1 MPEMTGAQALVRS
14 LARNGVEVVFALPGV
29 QIMDAFDAIY
39 QEPGIRLI
47 TARHEQA
54 VAYMA
59 DGYARTTGKPG
70 VGLVVPG
77 PGALNTTAA
86 LGTAYATSSPVLLVC
101 GQIETYNLGK
111 NRGALHEIG
120 EQLDVFEHLTKWRHR
135 AGSVEEIPEM
145 VQTAM
150 QHLTTG
156 RPRPVEIEIPWDVLP
171 SKATAE
177 LLEGEIY
184 AKTPPEPSQVRE
196 AAQLLSQARRPV
208 IWAGGGAREAD
219 LSDEL
224 LELARTLNAPVITT
238 PQGKGAIPE
247 DDPLS
252 VGCFYYAHGPGYLT
266 LPQADVILAVGSRL
280 LITPNVPWTIQPHQ
294 KLVQIDADPEE
305 VGRNFEPTVGMA
317 ADGRLSVQAL
327 LEDLKDRS
335 RNSEW
340 TPTEVAS
347 IRQQSDQKIREMAP
361 TQVGIIEAIRKELD
375 DDAIVVSG
383 VTNIGYW
390 SNLALPVLKP
400 RSYLTSSYF
409 ATLGFAFPTALGAK
423 VGNPHRQVI
432 AITGDGGFGYAAGE
446 LATAV
451 QEGINVVTLVFN
463 NEMLGASLMEQR
475 NRLEGRIIGTQ
486 LHNPDFAQLAEV
498 YGAMG
503 IKLASHDDVGDAL
516 KTALKADRPVVIE
529 VPIPNLL
536 PPFQIPPPTTQ
547 GTPA

>member
-1 MPEMTGAQALVRS
+1 
-14 LARNGVEVVFALPGV
+14 
-29 QIMDAFDAIY
+29 
-39 QEPGIRLI
+39 
-47 TARHEQA
+47 
-54 VAYMA
+54 
-59 DGYARTTGKPG
+59 
-70 VGLVVPG
+70 
-77 PGALNTTAA
+77 
-86 LGTAYATSSPVLLVC
+86 
-101 GQIETYNLGK
+101 
-111 NRGALHEIG
+111 
-120 EQLDVFEHLTKWRHR
+120 
-135 AGSVEEIPEM
+135 M

-196 AAQLLSQARRPV
+196 AAQLLSQARRPI

-252 VGCFYYAHGPGYLT
+252 VGCFYYAHGPAYLT

-327 LEDLKDRS
+327 LDELKDRS

-347 IRQQSDQKIREMAP
+347 IRQESDQKIREMAP

-423 VGNPHRQVI
+423 VGNPHRQVV

-451 QEGINVVTLVFN
+451 QEGINLVTLVFN

-503 IKLASHDDVGDAL
+503 IKLTSHDEVGDAL

-536 PPFQIPPPTTQ
+536 PPFQISPPTTQ